1 VSQLPWWVP
10 EAIEEMAGRIGELE
24 DVIVGAM
31 DDNEEMYE
39 ALRFYAGGPNG
50 GRARAI
56 IER

>member
-1 VSQLPWWVP
+1 VP
-10 EAIEEMAGRIGELE
+10 EAIEEMAGRIEELE